1 MCRLSNV
8 VWLGWNQSAPNQRE
22 AELSPRG
29 ARTEFWP
36 ALIQRVQRVV
46 GSPHVEETAYAQ
58 SVAATPDPFATLEIP
73 PGMMVTYG
81 RGPDLSGTVKVVS
94 DEWLRAHLVPG
105 LTLDPEEGARRI
117 GELAGSVSIG
127 RRPVKADYRA
137 RWRYN
142 SEEFDANGDPL

>member
-1 MCRLSNV
+1 MHEN
-8 VWLGWNQSAPNQRE
+8 
-22 AELSPRG
+22 
-29 ARTEFWP
+29 
-36 ALIQRVQRVV
+36 
-46 GSPHVEETAYAQ
+46 
-58 SVAATPDPFATLEIP
+58 DPFAALELP
-73 PGMMVTYG
+73 PGMHYYPPREAG
-81 RGPDLSGTVKVVS
+81 HESLGKVVS

>member
-1 MCRLSNV
+1 
-8 VWLGWNQSAPNQRE
+8 
-22 AELSPRG
+22 
-29 ARTEFWP
+29 
-36 ALIQRVQRVV
+36 
-46 GSPHVEETAYAQ
+46 
-58 SVAATPDPFATLEIP
+58 
-73 PGMMVTYG
+73 MMVTYG
-81 RGPDLSGTVKVVS
+81 RGPDLTGTVKVVS
-94 DEWLRAHLVPG
+94 EEWLRAHLVPG

>member
-1 MCRLSNV
+1 MHYY
-8 VWLGWNQSAPNQRE
+8 PPRE
-22 AELSPRG
+22 A
-29 ARTEFWP
+29 
-36 ALIQRVQRVV
+36 
-46 GSPHVEETAYAQ
+46 
-58 SVAATPDPFATLEIP
+58 
-73 PGMMVTYG
+73 G
-81 RGPDLSGTVKVVS
+81 RESLVKVVS